1 MSPVTVGA
9 LYDSN
14 TISKAATSFDKKK
27 KKKKNKK
34 VSATTLSWKEA
45 INDNMPI

>member
-27 KKKKNKK
+27 KKKKQE
-34 VSATTLSWKEA
+34 SIS
-45 INDNMPI
+45 NDT